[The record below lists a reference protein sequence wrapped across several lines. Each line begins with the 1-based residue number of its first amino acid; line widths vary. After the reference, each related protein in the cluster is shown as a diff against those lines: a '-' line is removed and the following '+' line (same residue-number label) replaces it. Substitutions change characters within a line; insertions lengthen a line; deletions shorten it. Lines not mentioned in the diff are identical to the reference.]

1 MSIHNRRLGLLLV
14 CAALFAAAC
23 TPAKTVRK
31 SQADIDAEEAAR
43 RAAAADADENASLPS
58 ATDVEEA
65 RIHGKEF
72 VSTADLQPIRFEY
85 DAYSLA
91 DEGRAVLRANADYIK
106 QHPDYEILIEGHTDE
121 RGTTEYNLAL
131 GQKRAKA
138 VREYYIRL
146 GVKGAKLATI
156 TFGKERPSCKE
167 SNDACWSQ
175 NRRAETKIHAS
186 VSSAPAPSGPTQV
199 R

>member
-1 MSIHNRRLGLLLV
+1 MSIQKLRPGLLLV

-23 TPAKTVRK
+23 APKKLVKR
-31 SQADIDAEEAAR
+31 SQADIEAAEAAR
-43 RAAAADADENASLPS
+43 RAAEESENASLPS
-58 ATDVEEA
+58 PADVEEA

-72 VSTADLQPIRFEY
+72 VNTADLQPILFEY
-85 DAYSLA
+85 DAYSLG
-91 DEGRAVLRANADYIK
+91 DEGRGVLRANADYIK

-156 TFGKERPSCKE
+156 TFGKERPGCKE
-167 SNDACWSQ
+167 SEDACWSK
-175 NRRAETKIHAS
+175 NRRAETKIRAQ